1 MANKLDIQ
9 INVVDKA
16 TATINRINNSV
27 SKMTRPYT
35 NLARSVGHFSKASG
49 LTQIGKNMGKAAS
62 EAGKLASKVGLVA
75 APMMALVGGG
85 TIAGVYELATSW
97 AQLGAE
103 TSRTAETLGVSAQ
116 DLNTMR
122 NSNRLLGISADTTT
136 SSFRAFSDTLQDARW
151 GRNQGAA
158 AMLQY
163 MDIRLHKTKTGAID
177 AERAMIDFADKVK
190 KAQERDPAA
199 ARKLAQSFGVE
210 ALLPILQKG
219 GAAMKAYQAEAQR
232 LAGTKTPEMFERAN
246 SFALSINKMGI
257 AIDGMKNSIGDRL
270 IPVLGPLIDKWT
282 NWIAANRQLIGQKV
296 AEIADRIGRALDSI
310 DLGKVIDG
318 IGQFVNGAITLAKW
332 VDNIVQDMGGWK
344 TVLIAVAAVM
354 AGSFVAS
361 TVLSIAQLVILI
373 SKLGLAAAAYAGLG
387 TAAKSAA
394 AEQAVASGA
403 GGMGMLGK
411 LGMVGGAGAA
421 GYGIGKLANKYLL
434 DPLAGAM
441 SGNSNYTLG
450 SAIYS
455 MTHGEPD
462 LASPGTGGAGSAGA
476 AARSQAPQVH
486 VHVDTKVDK
495 QGGVHT
501 RVATPSGVKIA
512 YTSPVMSGV

>member
-1 MANKLDIQ
+1 MASKFDIQ
-9 INVVDKA
+9 VNVVDKA

-35 NLARSVGHFSKASG
+35 NLARSVGQFGKASG
-49 LTQIGKNMGKAAS
+49 LTQLGKNMGKAAS

-75 APMMALVGGG
+75 APMTALVGGG

-97 AQLGAE
+97 ARLGAE

-116 DLNTMR
+116 DMDTMR

-163 MDIRLHKTKTGAID
+163 MGIGLHKTKSGAID
-177 AERAMIDFADKVK
+177 AERAMIEFADKVK
-190 KAQERDPAA
+190 KVQERDPAA

-210 ALLPILQKG
+210 ALLPVLSKG

-246 SFALSINKMGI
+246 SFALSINKMGV
-257 AIDGMKNSIGDRL
+257 AVDGMKNSIGDKL
-270 IPVLGPLIDKWT
+270 IPVLDPLIEKWT
-282 NWIAANRQLIGQKV
+282 NWIAANRELIGQRV
-296 AEIADRIGRALDSI
+296 AEIADRIGRALDGI
-310 DLGKVIDG
+310 DLTKVIDG
-318 IGQFVNGAITLAKW
+318 IGKFVNGAIDVAKW

-344 TVLIAVAAVM
+344 TVLIGVAAVM

-361 TVLSIAQLVILI
+361 TVLSIAQLVLLI
-373 SKLGLAAAAYAGLG
+373 AKLGMAAAAYAGLG
-387 TAAKSAA
+387 TAASTAA
-394 AEQAVASGA
+394 AAQSVASVA
-403 GGMGMLGK
+403 G
-411 LGMVGGAGAA
+411 
-421 GYGIGKLANKYLL
+421 GIGKLGAVGAAGAVGYGLGSLANKYVLNPVASL
-434 DPLAGAM
+434 M
-441 SGNSNYTLG
+441 SGNSRDTFGTALY
-450 SAIYS
+450 A
-455 MTHGEPD
+455 MTHTEEAPGPVGRRAPGP
-462 LASPGTGGAGSAGA
+462 ASMGAPSA
-476 AARSQAPQVH
+476 SQAPQVH

-512 YTSPVMSGV
+512 YTSPVMSGI